1 MAESYYPISPYAY
14 CAGDP
19 VNRVDPEG
27 ERVRIWFYDNTGV
40 RRSILYS
47 GESITH
53 SNAFVNSVIKA
64 YQYNKTNWI
73 KVGYIEDSP
82 TARLVERE
90 EIINIVDAGTIGDHF
105 SDAYNTIYWNPKVG
119 HLSNSAVFSPA
130 SAFDHEADH
139 ANDYLDDPV
148 AHINRRSTPDKS
160 FKNKEERRVITNSE
174 QKTAVANGEIKT
186 GQKTRTTYNQKE
198 IIIKGGV
205 SSTIIDKNETILYYQ
220 QKNKDNQ
227 RRFSLEY

>member
-1 MAESYYPISPYAY
+1 MISRGWSQYARPFSAKENELWNAQSSTSHWVRGERYQHFGARYYDPVSCCWTGQDPLAESYYNISPYAY

-82 TARLVERE
+82 QHV
-90 EIINIVDAGTIGDHF
+90 
-105 SDAYNTIYWNPKVG
+105 W
-119 HLSNSAVFSPA
+119 
-130 SAFDHEADH
+130 
-139 ANDYLDDPV
+139 
-148 AHINRRSTPDKS
+148 
-160 FKNKEERRVITNSE
+160 
-174 QKTAVANGEIKT
+174 
-186 GQKTRTTYNQKE
+186 
-198 IIIKGGV
+198 
-205 SSTIIDKNETILYYQ
+205 
-220 QKNKDNQ
+220 
-227 RRFSLEY
+227 